1 MGNLPAACFVVRKI
15 LRPHMTRRVLLGF
28 NAEAFAEPRQRTGI
42 SVADVAR
49 LAGVGLSTVHV

>member
-1 MGNLPAACFVVRKI
+1 
-15 LRPHMTRRVLLGF
+15 MTRRVLLGF